1 MTSNVYTQASES
13 GELALISINEDDGSV
28 TPKAK
33 SPGFAAPLGHGHL
46 ASAEASHDTPVVGAQ
61 NAREPAPLEQALQTK
76 FPAEDRRSSQ
86 DSAANRSSWVLR
98 IGNMPA
104 AD

>member
-1 MTSNVYTQASES
+1 
-13 GELALISINEDDGSV
+13 LISINEDNGPV
-28 TPKAK
+28 TPNAK

-46 ASAEASHDTPVVGAQ
+46 ASAAASHDTPVVGAQ
-61 NAREPAPLEQALQTK
+61 NARESPAPLEQALQTK
-76 FPAEDRRSSQ
+76 FPAEDRPSSQ